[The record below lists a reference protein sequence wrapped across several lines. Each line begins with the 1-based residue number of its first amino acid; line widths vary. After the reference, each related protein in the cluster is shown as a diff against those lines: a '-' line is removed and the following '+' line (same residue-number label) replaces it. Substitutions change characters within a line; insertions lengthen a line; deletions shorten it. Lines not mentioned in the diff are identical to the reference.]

1 MIKGKSFVLL
11 LIISF
16 ITFLL
21 LLNFFAL
28 KRNSNIIN
36 QNKEE
41 LEAATQVRVQCSEV
55 LSNIHLLDL
64 GLRGIALIENAQLE
78 SSIDSAIARKGKI
91 YQTLHASLSKQGFL
105 ISKLNRLK
113 DTIDGYFIWTNLVRK
128 KIKGGEKDAAILM
141 IAEDRGYGVWH
152 YHQKI
157 SKEIYQFEDQI
168 AARARNQYRAAL
180 QKNYLLQGSLFLII
194 LPTLIYLAYYTTRSF
209 KLDSQLLK
217 AEEEKNTLLQW
228 QNETLEKMV
237 LERTKEIAT
246 QNEEIVSQNEE
257 IQSHNE
263 QLIEQ
268 QREIEKQSH
277 LVIAK
282 NKQLEEARE
291 IISMQKEVIQ
301 KENLQLAYELE
312 EQNKELRATNYELI
326 QKTTRIEQFA
336 YMISHNLRAPIA
348 RLFGLTNI
356 FKHANSKE
364 ELDDLIDKTQISA
377 QELDQVV
384 KDLSGIMQIQR
395 LSTDVFSEIDFKIAL
410 LKAKQIL
417 ESEIQE
423 TNTEFLTNFEVNSFY
438 SLPPYIDNIFFNLIS
453 NSIKYRHPERNPLIK
468 ISTKSEG
475 NLILIQFSDN
485 GLGINTDAHK
495 ENIFGLYKRFHL
507 HVDGRGIGL
516 YLIKSQIE
524 MLDGKIEIMS
534 EVNKGTTFKIFL
546 PNKKGNSSSPE
557 PKEAKG

>member
-16 ITFLL
+16 IGFLL

-41 LEAATQVRVQCSEV
+41 MEAATQVRVQCSEV

-64 GLRGIALIENAQLE
+64 GLRGIALISNPQLE
-78 SSIDSAIARKGKI
+78 SSIDSAIARKDKI
-91 YQTLHASLSKQGFL
+91 YQTLYTSLSQQGFSD
-105 ISKLNRLK
+105 SKLQKLK
-113 DTIDGYFIWTNLVRK
+113 DTINVYFEWTNRIRR
-128 KIKGGEKDAAILM
+128 KIKEGEKEAAIKM

-152 YHQKI
+152 YHRQI
-157 SKEIYQFEDQI
+157 SKEIHQFEDQI
-168 AARARNQYRAAL
+168 TAAARDEYRSAL
-180 QKNYLLQGSLFLII
+180 QKNYLLQGLMFLII
-194 LPTLIYLAYYTTRSF
+194 LPTLSYLAYYTIRSF
-209 KLDSQLLK
+209 KLSAQLLS

-246 QNEEIVSQNEE
+246 QNEEIVAQNEE
-257 IQSHNE
+257 IQAHNE
-263 QLIEQ
+263 QLMEQ
-268 QREIEKQSH
+268 QKEIEKQSQ
-277 LVIAK
+277 LLLAK
-282 NKQLEEARE
+282 NNQLEEARE
-291 IISMQKEVIQ
+291 IISRQKEIIQ

-312 EQNKELRATNYELI
+312 EQNKELRATNYELV

-356 FKHANSKE
+356 FKYANSKK
-364 ELDDLIDKTQISA
+364 ELDELVDKTQVSA
-377 QELDQVV
+377 KELDQVV

-395 LSTDVFSEIDFKIAL
+395 LSTDVFSEIDFEEAL
-410 LKAKQIL
+410 QKARQIL
-417 ESEIQE
+417 EHEIRE
-423 TNTEFLTNFEVNSFY
+423 TNTEFQTDFKVKSFY
-438 SLPPYIDNIFFNLIS
+438 SLPAYIDNVFYNLIS
-453 NSIKYRHPERNPLIK
+453 NSIKYRHPDRKPLIF
-468 ISTKSEG
+468 ISTKTDR
-475 NLILIQFSDN
+475 NYIAIQFSDN
-485 GLGINTDAHK
+485 GLGLNTTAHR

-524 MLDGKIEIMS
+524 MLGGKIEITS
-534 EVNKGTTFKIFL
+534 EVNKGTTFNIYL
-546 PNKKGNSSSPE
+546 PNKRENSLF
-557 PKEAKG
+557 